1 MVKLETARILVFG
14 NVQGVGFRAYV
25 EQIARGMQVKGFV
38 RNLDDGKVEIY
49 AQAKKDKIT
58 AFAKRI
64 GIKGNPSDPFSLNAT
79 KIQVVFEHSKDFIRP
94 DRALGLFEVDYG
106 EESNLQKEM
115 VKKAAIATFMMHS
128 LNSKTDSFRK
138 ETSDNFKNLEN
149 TLGSKTDSFR
159 QETSDNFKRLEST
172 LGGKTDAFRKETSHN
187 FRRLENTL
195 GGKTDSFRQET
206 SSNFNKLDRKYGNI
220 SKAMGGIN
228 GNIKKNNRILSKIA
242 GVLSKA

>member
-1 MVKLETARILVFG
+1 MGNLKTARILVSG

-25 EQIARGMQVKGFV
+25 EQIARGMQIKGFV

-49 AQAKKDKIT
+49 AQANKEKIN

-64 GIKGNPSDPFSLNAT
+64 GIKGSPSDPFSLNVT
-79 KIQVVFEHSKDFIRP
+79 KTQVVFEHNKNFIRP

-128 LNSKTDSFRK
+128 LNSKTDSFR
-138 ETSDNFKNLEN
+138 
-149 TLGSKTDSFR
+149 
-159 QETSDNFKRLEST
+159 Q
-172 LGGKTDAFRKETSHN
+172 ETSHN
-187 FRRLENTL
+187 FKRLENTL

-206 SSNFNKLDRKYGNI
+206 SSNFNKLDNKYGNI
-220 SKAMGGIN
+220 SKAMGSIN